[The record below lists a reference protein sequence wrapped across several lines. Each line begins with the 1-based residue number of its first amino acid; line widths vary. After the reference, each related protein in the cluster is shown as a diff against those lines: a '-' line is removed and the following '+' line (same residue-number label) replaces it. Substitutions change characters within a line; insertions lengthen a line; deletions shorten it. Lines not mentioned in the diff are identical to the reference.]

1 MHLKHPSRAL
11 RRELY
16 EGQRMDIRE
25 KRREEMRREEEERR
39 NRDRDYHGGERA
51 EFKTEFKPEFKPE
64 FKTEFKSPERAEY

>member
-39 NRDRDYHGGERA
+39 NRDREYHGDR
-51 EFKTEFKPEFKPE
+51 PD
-64 FKTEFKSPERAEY
+64 FKSPADVHVKAEY